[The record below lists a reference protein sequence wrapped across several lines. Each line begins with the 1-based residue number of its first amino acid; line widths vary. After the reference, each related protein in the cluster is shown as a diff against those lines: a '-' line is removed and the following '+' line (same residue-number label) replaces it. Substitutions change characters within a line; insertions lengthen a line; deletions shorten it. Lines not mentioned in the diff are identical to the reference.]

1 MIESELS
8 DLIAKSLEDIVTK
21 NKQQIMQDISSL
33 QKSIRAGTGIDTS
46 LFNFYMSAVQMGA
59 TVSMKTLSD
68 LGFLE
73 ISS

>member
-1 MIESELS
+1 MRESELS

-21 NKQQIMQDISSL
+21 NKQQIMPNISSL
-33 QKSIRAGTGIDTS
+33 QKSIRTGTDIDTS
-46 LFNFYMSAVQMGA
+46 LFNFYMSAVQTSV